1 VLRFE
6 DYVERSH
13 RAITISDLTGLYSE
27 AIAESGYEN
36 GLLSSLRGPRV
47 EHVAWFDI
55 PPGNIRAYVERRWEC
70 IDSMLACSL
79 RVCRPFIWTDA
90 AGARAAERSDPSR
103 PMSGESRNNDEPN
116 GEWGIAFPFHAP
128 GQRLDLMSIKRCG
141 TAPADPA
148 NSALLHAISF
158 HAWTRYLELAQER
171 FLLEASGVALTAR
184 ELEILDWCKKGKTRP
199 EIAQILSISPKTVE
213 FHLANVMNKLGAS
226 NQTAAVVIALQRGL
240 LEL

>member
-1 VLRFE
+1 LRFE
-6 DYVERSH
+6 DYLERSH
-13 RAITISDLTGLYSE
+13 RATTASALACLYSE
-27 AIAESGYEN
+27 AIAESGYED
-36 GLLSSLRGPRV
+36 GLLSSLRGLRV

-55 PPGNIRAYVERRWEC
+55 PPANIRAYVERRWQR
-70 IDSMLACSL
+70 IDSILACSL
-79 RVCRPFIWTDA
+79 RVCRPFIWSGD

-103 PMSGESRNNDEPN
+103 PPLDEGRISDDHD

-128 GQRLDLMSIKRCG
+128 GQRLDLVSIKRCG
-141 TAPADPA
+141 TAPADLG
-148 NSALLHAISF
+148 SSELLHAISF
-158 HAWTRYLELAQER
+158 HAWTRYLELSQER
-171 FLLEASGVALTAR
+171 FLLEASGVALTGR